1 MRIYP
6 VAETAQTE
14 IRQREAKKPESKD
27 FETVLA
33 EAMEK
38 QKRIHEDFDR
48 LRVRQ
53 SVRTDNLYGDG
64 AFKPI

>member
-1 MRIYP
+1 MPIHSG
-6 VAETAQTE
+6 
-14 IRQREAKKPESKD
+14 KPEQIPKKEFD
-27 FETVLA
+27 AVLSQA
-33 EAMEK
+33 IEK